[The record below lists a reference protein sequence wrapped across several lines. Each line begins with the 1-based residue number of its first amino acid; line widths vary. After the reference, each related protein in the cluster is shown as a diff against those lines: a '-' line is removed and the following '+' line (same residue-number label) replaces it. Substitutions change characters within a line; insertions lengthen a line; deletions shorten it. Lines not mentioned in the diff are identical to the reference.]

1 MLIYVNTNLDKN
13 LLKIDK
19 KVLNFNI
26 ASGMIEKIKENNRK
40 VSPEW
45 RNDMRKETVAVIT
58 KYLLDIMF
66 FAGIAVTVTLPWLV
80 KLVTAYFHFEDFEGR
95 YVEIV
100 SIYFVLGILAVLI
113 LGELRKMF
121 RTVLKNDCF
130 VRENVVS
137 LQRMGTYSFI
147 IAAVC
152 LLRSVLY
159 TTAAML
165 VLVLVFVIAGL
176 FSKVL
181 AFVFDEA
188 VDYKIENDLTI

>member
-1 MLIYVNTNLDKN
+1 MK
-13 LLKIDK
+13 
-19 KVLNFNI
+19 
-26 ASGMIEKIKENNRK
+26 
-40 VSPEW
+40 
-45 RNDMRKETVAVIT
+45 KETVAVIT

-66 FAGIAVTVTLPWLV
+66 FAGIAVTLTLPWLV
-80 KLVTAYFHFEDFEGR
+80 KLVTAYFHFEGR

-152 LLRSVLY
+152 LLRAFLY

-181 AFVFDEA
+181 AFVFDKA
-188 VDYKIENDLTI
+188 VDYKLENDLTI

>member
-1 MLIYVNTNLDKN
+1 MK
-13 LLKIDK
+13 
-19 KVLNFNI
+19 
-26 ASGMIEKIKENNRK
+26 R
-40 VSPEW
+40 
-45 RNDMRKETVAVIT
+45 ETVAVFT

-66 FAGIAVTVTLPWLV
+66 FAGIVVTLTLPWSV
-80 KLVTAYFHFEDFEGR
+80 KLVAQYIHFEDFEDR
-95 YVEIV
+95 YMEMV

-152 LLRSVLY
+152 LLRMLLY
-159 TTAAML
+159 MTVAIL

-181 AFVFDEA
+181 AFVFDKA
-188 VDYKIENDLTI
+188 VDYKLENDLTI